1 MGKKVKI
8 YQTESY
14 ITYVVR
20 EPITIDLDE
29 YPELEGMSNEEI
41 VSYLESSSYDMKSQ
55 DVDSYDSL
63 SDELSDK
70 DVIKDKI
77 YGEESSYIVED
88 TEE

>member
-8 YQTESY
+8 HQTESY

-77 YGEESSYIVED
+77 YGEESSYVVED
-88 TEE
+88 IEE